1 MATTSLVIHLTK
13 RLVSERYKG
22 TLAGWC
28 WIVAYPLAMVS
39 VYTFVFGSLLR
50 AKWAVSSGESVGLPF
65 SINVFAGLIVF
76 LFVADV
82 VARAPTSISSQPSFV
97 KKIRFPLFI
106 IGIADVLAAFLHAIV
121 SVLVLIA
128 VATYL
133 GVSLQWTMLLVPL
146 ILLSIAPAL
155 LGVHWMIGAVSV
167 YLRDTEQLIPPS
179 LTLLLFLSPVFY
191 DLSSV
196 TDQLR
201 HVAVLNPLTSWIEGI
216 RSSLQGLIGF
226 DEIFTLSIWAGIS
239 LCVCALGLRCFQLI
253 KPGFADV
260 L

>member
-1 MATTSLVIHLTK
+1 M
-13 RLVSERYKG
+13 
-22 TLAGWC
+22 
-28 WIVAYPLAMVS
+28 
-39 VYTFVFGSLLR
+39 
-50 AKWAVSSGESVGLPF
+50 
-65 SINVFAGLIVF
+65 
-76 LFVADV
+76 ADV
-82 VARAPTSISSQPSFV
+82 VARAPTSISSQTSFV

-128 VATYL
+128 VAVYL

-201 HVAVLNPLTSWIEGI
+201 HVAVLNPLTTWIEGI

-226 DEIFTLSIWAGIS
+226 DEIFTLCIWAGIS
-239 LCVCALGLRCFQLI
+239 FCVCALGFRCFQLI